1 MCDIGDDIFKKY
13 NEQHNIHYV
22 CDSSEYLSQQV
33 ITYLGN
39 KRNLF
44 NLIRQGIYEV
54 QKSLSQKKLIIFDGF
69 SGSGSVSR
77 LLKSYSKSLYVNDLE
92 LYSKIISKCYLSN
105 FSNVDIK
112 HIKELVIYLNQN
124 KLREDMESGFV
135 EELYAPKDDDNIK
148 SGERVFY
155 TIKNA
160 RILDNIRRMVEN
172 ESNKHFFIA
181 PLLSEAS
188 IHTNTSGV
196 FKGFYKNS
204 NTGMGQFGGNNKDC
218 IDRIKGEICLSMP
231 VFSRYECDIHIYQE
245 DTNILINKLPE
256 LDLAYFDPP
265 YNQHPYGS
273 NYFMLNLIAKYK
285 KPRDISKISGIPKE
299 WNKSSYNIKS
309 RAENSFDNL
318 IKNTEAKFILV
329 SYNNEGFI
337 SPGKMKNILEK
348 YGKVQ
353 VLEKDYVVFRA
364 SRNLKDRPVTVKEF
378 LFILKK

>member
-1 MCDIGDDIFKKY
+1 MCNIGDDIFKEHNKK
-13 NEQHNIHYV
+13 HNIHYV
-22 CDSSEYLSQQV
+22 CDSSEYLSKQT

-44 NLIRQGIYEV
+44 GLIRQGIHEA
-54 QKSLSQKKLIIFDGF
+54 QKQLSRKKLVVFDGF
-69 SGSGSVSR
+69 SGSGTVSR

-105 FSNVDIK
+105 FSHVDIK
-112 HIKELVIYLNQN
+112 YIKELTTYLNEN
-124 KLREDMESGFV
+124 KLRDDMGTGFI
-135 EELYAPKDDDNIK
+135 EELYAPKNNNDIK

-155 TIKNA
+155 TIENA

-172 ESNKHFFIA
+172 ESNNYFFIA

-188 IHTNTSGV
+188 IHANTAGV

-204 NTGMGQFGGNNKDC
+204 NTGMGQFGGNNEDC
-218 IDRIKGEICLSMP
+218 IDRIKGEIHLQIP
-231 VFSRYECDIHIYQE
+231 VFSRYECDVSVYQE
-245 DTNILINKLPE
+245 DTNILVNKLPE

-309 RAENSFDNL
+309 KAENSFDNL

-337 SPGKMKNILEK
+337 SPGKMKNILGK

-353 VLEKDYVVFRA
+353 VLEKDYNAFKG
-364 SRNLKDRPVTVKEF
+364 SRNLKSRSIIVKEF